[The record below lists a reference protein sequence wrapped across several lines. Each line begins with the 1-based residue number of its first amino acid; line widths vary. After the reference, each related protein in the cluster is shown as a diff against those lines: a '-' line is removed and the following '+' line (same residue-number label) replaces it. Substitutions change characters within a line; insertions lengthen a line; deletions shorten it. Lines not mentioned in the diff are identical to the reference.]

1 MGETRTGR
9 DRRILCG
16 TAERHR
22 PGTVLRLLRGE
33 RLAYGTEPYAQLE
46 SGSAYLGTKKGRQF
60 RRKHA
65 GTSADDKA
73 CRPGNTVLGLCV
85 LYLQSLLSCGNGCG
99 KWRRVPTVGNDSSV
113 RLTAASSSKRITPQS
128 PTVTAQHKAHP
139 TGALKG
145 SLYMPPL
152 HRGGARQ
159 GGGVIPGNVP
169 TGEQCSP
176 LQNGFAHSFGCLEN
190 DSSVSLT
197 AVSSSKRIT
206 PQSPTVTAQHKA
218 HPTGALKGSLYCLL
232 S

>member
-9 DRRILCG
+9 DRCILCG

-65 GTSADDKA
+65 GTSAADKA

-113 RLTAASSSKRITPQS
+113 
-128 PTVTAQHKAHP
+128 
-139 TGALKG
+139 
-145 SLYMPPL
+145 
-152 HRGGARQ
+152 
-159 GGGVIPGNVP
+159 
-169 TGEQCSP
+169 
-176 LQNGFAHSFGCLEN
+176 
-190 DSSVSLT
+190 SLT

-218 HPTGALKGSLYCLL
+218 HPTGALKGSLYMPPLIEEVPDRAEESFRETYQRANNVRPYRMVLRIHSGVWKMTPQSALRLPALL
-232 S
+232 KG

>member
-85 LYLQSLLSCGNGCG
+85 LYLQSLLSCGNGCVKMG
-99 KWRRVPTVGNDSSV
+99 NLSRRTDVGICPYECTQIVSHNVVGVD
-113 RLTAASSSKRITPQS
+113 
-128 PTVTAQHKAHP
+128 AHIDP
-139 TGALKG
+139 E
-145 SLYMPPL
+145 
-152 HRGGARQ
+152 H
-159 GGGVIPGNVP
+159 PGNVP

-176 LQNGFAHSFGCLEN
+176 LQNGFAH
-190 DSSVSLT
+190 
-197 AVSSSKRIT
+197 
-206 PQSPTVTAQHKA
+206 
-218 HPTGALKGSLYCLL
+218 
-232 S
+232 